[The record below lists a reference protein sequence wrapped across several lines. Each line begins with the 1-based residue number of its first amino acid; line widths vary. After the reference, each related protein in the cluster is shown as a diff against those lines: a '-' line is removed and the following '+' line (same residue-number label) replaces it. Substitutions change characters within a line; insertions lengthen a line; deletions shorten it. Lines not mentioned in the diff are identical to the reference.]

1 MDIKNFT
8 ILAFAIAAI
17 TGCGSSGSGEDAEN
31 TNKGS
36 TVVTSTAEYSYTENE
51 PFNLQVVAQGSNG
64 IRYAL
69 DESGDGAYFSIDSAT
84 GVITPS
90 QPLDFENPQDAG
102 GDNSYELQVSIS
114 ASNATTITTSVAVSV
129 LDAEEHSLTIDY
141 PFDNSVIGGVQKT
154 LRVRGTLLDEEGSAV
169 ALDGQ
174 HQLLVNDLAVQ
185 DSSVS
190 LGGWTIDLPVGIDT
204 TSIVATFANQTT
216 EIAINNRP
224 QPSFANESL
233 VDDVFYGTPENGSVI
248 YSRQGRDLTSVLT
261 PSEVENMTGA
271 GCDWFSDFFAL
282 DSQYWVF
289 LCGTLDADGET
300 SSAAYSYEV
309 SSRQIVKLPSAF
321 TYSAS
326 RVAYHNG
333 ELIGIPF
340 ENSFEDY
347 PSYDLVS
354 IDLDTG
360 VGRGFH
366 AVKHGSASVSVDEIR
381 FDTSMVVVSGD
392 FVYAMN
398 SVETEIVKAPL
409 SQLLSKAGGAMSQA
423 AEFQGL
429 ESAQIA
435 FTRTSLPTSM
445 VDSVNV
451 AGRSCYLSDD
461 SLECFDLVSGSGP
474 FPLPIAVEGK
484 MIWNQ
489 SAPSQEHSLYSLGDG
504 RIRLIDRVSNGV
516 VDIQI
521 DTADY
526 EVIFRGAQAQA
537 GKIRESINGAY
548 YSDRP
553 DINRLSRIDFSN
565 FTIEDLSPAEY
576 LIKEGE
582 LPWTTGNFNSEG
594 TAYYMANLY
603 GWGGVSDASQK
614 LITEYDMT
622 SGDTQTL
629 LEIPDI
635 RSYLNLPNAE
645 NKHYRVTSLSTTHD
659 NERLIFSLN
668 ANGDYY
674 GEVQDESHTQG
685 VYSLELSSGNI
696 STIHQETYEQ
706 RFSLEADHISNISPD
721 GRSIFSGNMSDGSAH
736 VIDLN
741 NGVKSMILPS
751 GEPFAGIYEPKVNWE
766 AGKAYAMVFTPDD
779 NGNKDWSSRKIAE
792 IDLVS
797 GDTRIIAISHN
808 YENLPFSWYDG
819 NYIPEIGSLAANY
832 NLGFNTGVLL
842 IDVESGER
850 VFQPLTEQ

>member
-90 QPLDFENPQDAG
+90 QPLDFEGPQDAG

-129 LDAEEHSLTIDY
+129 LDAEEYSLTIDY
-141 PFDNSVIGGVQKT
+141 PFNNSVIGGVQKT

-190 LGGWTIDLPVGIDT
+190 LGGWTIDLPVSIDT

-224 QPSFANESL
+224 QPSFANESM

-309 SSRQIVKLPSAF
+309 SSRQIIKLPSSVR
-321 TYSAS
+321 YQS
-326 RVAYHNG
+326 RTMAYFSGYLFVVVDSNNITG
-333 ELIGIPF
+333 
-340 ENSFEDY
+340 
-347 PSYDLVS
+347 YDLVR
-354 IDLDTG
+354 IDLSTG
-360 VGRGFH
+360 AARGIH
-366 AVKHGSASVSVDEIR
+366 AVTNETAIWGMEAVVLEE
-381 FDTSMVVVSGD
+381 SMAAIAGGD
-392 FVYAMN
+392 LY
-398 SVETEIVKAPL
+398 VENDLEGNIVKAPL
-409 SQLLSKAGGAMSQA
+409 TDLLAKEGDDLDDPFGTSD
-423 AEFQGL
+423 FTF
-429 ESAQIA
+429 AQQI
-435 FTRTSLPTSM
+435 FTRTDLSTVAARGVS
-445 VDSVNV
+445 VD
-451 AGRSCYLSDD
+451 GRSCYLSDD
-461 SLECFDLVSGSGP
+461 SLECFDLISGLGAY
-474 FPLPIAVEGK
+474 PLPIAADGK

-489 SAPSQEHSLYSLGDG
+489 SAPSQEHSLYSLGEG
-504 RIRLIDRVSNGV
+504 RIRLIDHVSNGV

-526 EVIFRGAQAQA
+526 EVIFRGTQARA

-553 DINRLSRIDFSN
+553 DINRLSRIDFSS
-565 FTIEDLSPAEY
+565 FTIEDLSPAEH

-582 LPWTTGNFNSEG
+582 LPWATGNFNSEG

-603 GWGGVSDASQK
+603 GWGGSSDASQK

-622 SGDTQTL
+622 SGETQTL
-629 LEIPDI
+629 LDVPDI
-635 RSYLNLPNAE
+635 MSYLNLPNAE

-659 NERLIFSLN
+659 DERLIFSLN
-668 ANGDYY
+668 ANGDYH
-674 GEVQDESHTQG
+674 GEVSDESHTQG
-685 VYSLELSSGNI
+685 VYSLDLSSGSI

-736 VIDLN
+736 VVDLN
-741 NGVKSMILPS
+741 NGVKSMILPP
-751 GEPFAGIYEPKVNWE
+751 GEPFAGIYEPKVNWDAE
-766 AGKAYAMVFTPDD
+766 KAYAMIFTPDE
-779 NGNKDWSSRKIAE
+779 NGNKDWSSYKIAE
-792 IDLVS
+792 VDLAS
-797 GDTRIIAISHN
+797 GDTRIISISHN
-808 YENLPFSWYDG
+808 YENLPFYWYDG
-819 NYIPEIGSLAANY
+819 NYIPEIGALAASY
-832 NLGFNTGVLL
+832 SLGFDNGVLL
-842 IDVESGER
+842 VDVESGER